1 MKKQLLITILSGS
14 LLIPTA
20 LIAADG
26 AGIAKEQCVS
36 CHGKD
41 GNSTA
46 SKVPS
51 IAGFSKAGLI
61 EMLQAY
67 KAGDRKGDSY
77 KAKGEK
83 ATDMNAVIKDM
94 SAADIDAVSAFFASK
109 KFKPAKQSFDAAL
122 AKTGADIHEKSCEK
136 CHSEQGKS
144 SEDDTAILA
153 GQWKPYLKKEF
164 SKFSSGS
171 RDMSKKMKKK
181 FSPLS
186 NEEKAALLEFYASL
200 Q

>member
-1 MKKQLLITILSGS
+1 MQKQLLATVLLSS

-26 AGIAKEQCVS
+26 VSIAKDQCAS

-41 GNSTA
+41 GNSSA

-51 IAGFSKAGLI
+51 IAGFSKVGLV
-61 EMLQAY
+61 ETLQAY

-77 KAKGEK
+77 KAKGKK
-83 ATDMNAVIKDM
+83 ATDMNAVVKDM
-94 SAADIDAVSAFFASK
+94 SAADIDAVSAFFSGKA
-109 KFKPAKQSFDAAL
+109 FKPAKQSFDAAL

-144 SEDDTAILA
+144 PDDDTAILA

-164 SKFSSGS
+164 SKFSLGS
-171 RDMSKKMKKK
+171 RDMTKKMKKK

>member
-1 MKKQLLITILSGS
+1 MKKQLLATVLLSS
-14 LLIPTA
+14 LLIPN
-20 LIAADG
+20 LLMAADG
-26 AGIAKEQCVS
+26 ATIADDQCTS
-36 CHGKD
+36 CHGKN

-46 SKVPS
+46 GKVPN

-67 KAGDRKGDSY
+67 QSGDRKGDKY
-77 KAKGEK
+77 QAKGEK
-83 ATDMNAVIKDM
+83 ATDMNAITKNM
-94 SAADIDAVSAFFASK
+94 STADIEAVSAFFASK
-109 KFKPAKQSFDAAL
+109 KFKAAKQSFDAAL
-122 AKTGADIHEKSCEK
+122 AKTGEDIHEKSCEK

-144 SEDDTAILA
+144 PDDDTAILA
-153 GQWKPYLKKEF
+153 GQWTPYLKNEF

-171 RDMSKKMKKK
+171 RDMTKKMKKK

-186 NEEKAALLEFYASL
+186 NEEKAALLAFYASL